1 MYRTAL
7 VMIARNEARCIS
19 RCLASVRPWV
29 DEMIVL
35 DTGSTDD
42 TVAIA
47 RSLGAQVHH
56 FTWCDD
62 FSAARN
68 AALAHSHADWHI
80 VLDADEWV
88 QSGGQALADLRGQAP
103 DRVHAL
109 AVCSEFGSVDSAG
122 DAPHHATSWIS
133 RVLPRG
139 VRYEGLIHEQ
149 PHHSLPV
156 HRLPVVI
163 GHDGYAPQALQ
174 DKGDRN
180 ARLLQAALRARPD
193 DAYLRYQWGK
203 DHEVHDRFD
212 EACQAYAQAWPHCP
226 DEAGWRHD
234 LLIRWLFVLK
244 QTGHLD
250 EAVSLAE
257 AQLPHWTH
265 SADFFFTVGDVLLS
279 QALAKPSEAEALLPL
294 IESCW
299 LRCLELGDT
308 PDLEGAVAGRGSHLA
323 AHNLVVFYD
332 SLGQAEK
339 ADAYRARSTQA
350 PVVTPA
356 HTPGSPD

>member
-7 VMIARNEARCIS
+7 VMIARNEARCIG
-19 RCLASVRPWV
+19 RCLSSVRPWV

-68 AALAHSHADWHI
+68 AALDHSSADWHI

-88 QSGGQALADLRGQAP
+88 QSGGRALADLRGCRP
-103 DRVHAL
+103 DHVGAL
-109 AVCSEFGSVDSAG
+109 AVCSAFGDHRIG
-122 DAPHHATSWIS
+122 TEAPHHATSWIS
-133 RVLPRG
+133 RVLPPD

-149 PHHSLPV
+149 PHHHLPV
-156 HRLPVVI
+156 RRLPVVI

-180 ARLLQAALRARPD
+180 ARLLQAALQARPD

-212 EACQAYAQAWPHCP
+212 EARQAYAKAWPHCP
-226 DEAGWRHD
+226 LDAGWRHD

-257 AQLPHWTH
+257 AELPHWAH

-279 QALAKPSEAEALLPL
+279 QALAKSAEAEALLPL

-299 LRCLELGDT
+299 LRCLALGDT

-323 AHNLVVFYD
+323 AHNLVIFYD

-339 ADAYRARSTQA
+339 ADAYRALATRA
-350 PVVTPA
+350 PAETPV
-356 HTPGSPD
+356 HTPGSPR

>member
-7 VMIARNEARCIS
+7 VMIARNEARCIG
-19 RCLASVRPWV
+19 RCLASARPWV

-88 QSGGQALADLRGQAP
+88 QSGGQTLADLRERQP
-103 DRVHAL
+103 DHVGAL
-109 AVCSEFGSVDSAG
+109 AVCSEFGDHSTGSAV
-122 DAPHHATSWIS
+122 PHHATSWIS
-133 RVLPRG
+133 RVLPQG
-139 VRYEGLIHEQ
+139 VRYTGLIHEQ
-149 PHHSLPV
+149 PHHNLPV
-156 HRLPVVI
+156 RRLPVVI

-180 ARLLQAALRARPD
+180 ARLLQAALQAQPD

-212 EACQAYAQAWPHCP
+212 EACQAYDQAWEHCP
-226 DEAGWRHD
+226 VDAGWRHD

-244 QTGHLD
+244 QTDHLD
-250 EAVSLAE
+250 EAVALAE
-257 AQLPHWTH
+257 AELPHWAH

-279 QALAKPSEAEALLPL
+279 QALATPAQAEALLPL

-339 ADAYRARSTQA
+339 ADAYRALSTRA
-350 PVVTPA
+350 LEETPA
-356 HTPGSPD
+356 HTPGSSR